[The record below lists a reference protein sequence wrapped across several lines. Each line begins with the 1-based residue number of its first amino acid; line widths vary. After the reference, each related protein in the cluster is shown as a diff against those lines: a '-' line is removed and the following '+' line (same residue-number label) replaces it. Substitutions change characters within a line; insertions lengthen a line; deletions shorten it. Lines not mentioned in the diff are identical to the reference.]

1 MERSMKND
9 TVLRL
14 HKIPKCD
21 ICLSYG
27 SEREAVY
34 EAKTSFGPWAFL
46 CEKCFDEVGI
56 SLKMALGRKVI
67 LIKEVE
73 KKNDT

>member
-1 MERSMKND
+1 MKD
-9 TVLRL
+9 KTVLKV

-21 ICLSYG
+21 ICLSQG
-27 SEREAVY
+27 TEKDAIY

-56 SLKMALGRKVI
+56 SLKMGLGRRIV
-67 LIKEVE
+67 LIEE
-73 KKNDT
+73 DD